1 MILLIKAIVAIWVV
15 VKIIDITVAAYIQR
29 LTKRRKA
36 DFERRNQK
44 LWLRRYQRT
53 IPAWFAMTN
62 K

>member
-1 MILLIKAIVAIWVV
+1 MILLIKAIVAIWVA
-15 VKIIDITVAAYIQR
+15 VKIIDMAIAAYIQR
-29 LTKRRKA
+29 LTKRRET